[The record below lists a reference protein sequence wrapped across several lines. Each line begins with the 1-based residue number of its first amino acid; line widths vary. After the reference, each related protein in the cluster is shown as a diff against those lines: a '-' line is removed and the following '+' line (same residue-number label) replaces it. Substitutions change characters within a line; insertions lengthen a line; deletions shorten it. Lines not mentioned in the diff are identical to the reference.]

1 MYHDKISQVEAVE
14 MVSPHQGMDVRFPST
29 AQGPSRT
36 AKGNSHDT
44 IFFLQRKKKETLGI
58 LPVNEL
64 KVHA

>member
-29 AQGPSRT
+29 AQGPMRT

-44 IFFLQRKKKETLGI
+44 IFLQKKKRTQGMP
-58 LPVNEL
+58 PVNR
-64 KVHA
+64 VN